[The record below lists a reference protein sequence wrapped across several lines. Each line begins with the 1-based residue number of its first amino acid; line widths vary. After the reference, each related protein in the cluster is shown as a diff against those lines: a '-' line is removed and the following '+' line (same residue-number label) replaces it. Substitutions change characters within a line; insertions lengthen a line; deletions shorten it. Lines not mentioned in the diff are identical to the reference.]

1 MSFKEEAKLMN
12 LDLQKENKK
21 IEKKEV
27 LGLKLY
33 FFRLIYVLLQNQKD
47 NYLRDLMFIIIQFIQ
62 LIAFPM
68 DKIFTKGWKNY
79 WYGSVGNFLRF
90 FQLIYLWEDN
100 GQFYIISY
108 IIVCLYILLFVI
120 LVIYAV
126 HLLSNY
132 LLRSKSIIGIILTL
146 YEFESCLNIPFSKII
161 IGVFIFDFQIVVIK
175 TDGRV

>member
-1 MSFKEEAKLMN
+1 MLFKEEAKLMK

-21 IEKKEV
+21 IEKKEI
-27 LGLKLY
+27 LGIKLY

-47 NYLRDLMFIIIQFIQ
+47 SYFRDLMFIIIQFIQ

-68 DKIFTKGWKNY
+68 DRIFTTGWKNY
-79 WYGSVGNFLRF
+79 WFGTVGSFFRY
-90 FQLIYLWEDN
+90 FQLIYLWEEN

-132 LLRSKSIIGIILTL
+132 LLSSKSVIGILLTL
-146 YEFESCLNIPFSKII
+146 Y
-161 IGVFIFDFQIVVIK
+161 
-175 TDGRV
+175 